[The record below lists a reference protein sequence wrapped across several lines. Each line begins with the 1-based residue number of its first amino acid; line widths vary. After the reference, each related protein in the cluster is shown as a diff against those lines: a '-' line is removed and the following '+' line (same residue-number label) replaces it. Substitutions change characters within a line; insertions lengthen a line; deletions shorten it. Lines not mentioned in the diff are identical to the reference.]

1 MLSICIVLK
10 PVFFFFFVSPKKG
23 FTTPTKFITPQKSD
37 AAKNELM
44 SPKKSAT
51 RRLFS
56 PTKVS
61 PIKMPVDVPAYQ
73 RFQNLADAGKPT
85 LQLPYK
91 YRCLEEAF
99 KCLDTVCSMFFN
111 RHETITMKKLK
122 PAVQRMLRKNFT
134 ETHLAQ
140 IKHIYPDAYNFHQK
154 KMLNA
159 GSHTKYDYYQL
170 VIVPNVKAR
179 NDDGTNKAGTNKKID
194 DGGNIIKMGDERTMN
209 PQIMIQR
216 QRELNRLLLN
226 VVKDEHE
233 KFLQTLEPP
242 MIIPKDK
249 LTRWHPEFDLNNC
262 VDIERAVL
270 PLPPNVDKFSSAK
283 DVLSTARNLFNCSTP
298 MERAMDRFEASQ
310 RQQEAAAA
318 QKTTATNTI
327 VNGLITGGGGG
338 ISIDPVSAVLK
349 DVPKSLLE
357 RIRAKQAA
365 KALDQMTRRPSQDKE
380 ACKFS
385 RLPEL
390 ARHMRNIF
398 VTERKGCLELD
409 SVLIKLENSFRE
421 KMSREMLRE
430 LIHLLGKES
439 PAQWLTFH
447 HIRKTDFVK
456 INKEV
461 NLADVIEILQQKA
474 TAKAS

>member
-1 MLSICIVLK
+1 M
-10 PVFFFFFVSPKKG
+10 FSPKKG
-23 FTTPTKFITPQKSD
+23 FTTPTKFITPIKSETG
-37 AAKNELM
+37 KNELM

-56 PTKVS
+56 PTKSS
-61 PIKMPVDVPAYQ
+61 PSKIPVELPAYQ
-73 RFQNLADAGKPT
+73 RFQDLVDAGKPT

-91 YRCLEEAF
+91 YRCLEETF
-99 KCLDTVCSMFFN
+99 KCLETVCSMFFN

-140 IKHIYPDAYNFHQK
+140 IKHLYPDAYNFYQK

-170 VIVPNVKAR
+170 VIVPNVKQR
-179 NDDGTNKAGTNKKID
+179 NDTITSKNFCDNGD
-194 DGGNIIKMGDERTMN
+194 DKNIIKTGGERTMN
-209 PQIMIQR
+209 PQIMIER
-216 QRELNRLLLN
+216 QRELHRLLLN

-233 KFLQTLEPP
+233 LFLRKLVPP
-242 MIIPKDK
+242 MNISKDK
-249 LTRWHPEFDLNNC
+249 LTRWHPEFDINSCN
-262 VDIERAVL
+262 DISRAIL
-270 PLPPNVDKFSSAK
+270 PQPPNVDKFSSAK

-310 RQQEAAAA
+310 RQQEAAVAAAAA
-318 QKTTATNTI
+318 QTNASTLATNTTLNGI
-327 VNGLITGGGGG
+327 VQASKINQIL
-338 ISIDPVSAVLK
+338 IDPVSAVLK

-385 RLPEL
+385 RLSEL

-409 SVLIKLENSFRE
+409 NVLVKLENSFRE

-430 LIHLLGKES
+430 LIQLLGKEA
-439 PAQWLTFH
+439 PGQWITFH

-474 TAKAS
+474 AAKAS